1 MNNIE
6 QNDKLKVHHLEHN
19 YKMVKTSLV
28 AATCLCL
35 ISLGAIVILASTS
48 SGKYGLNSGDTKQ
61 MYITALAVYTV
72 CFIVAVGGMI
82 KLRTDIGK
90 VKKSASL
97 TAKGR

>member
-19 YKMVKTSLV
+19 YKMVKTSLM
-28 AATCLCL
+28 AATCLCF
-35 ISLGAIVILASTS
+35 IALGAIIILASAP
-48 SGKYGLNSGDTKQ
+48 SGKYSLNSGDTKQ

-72 CFIVAVGGMI
+72 CFIVAVGGMV

-90 VKKSASL
+90 AKKSATF
-97 TAKGR
+97 TAKGQ